1 MAARRSAWRA
11 AQGWIDPAR
20 LVFLDESGVNTKMT
34 RLYGRCPVGQRL
46 LSRAPFGHWKTMTF
60 IAGLR
65 RSGLVA
71 PWVLEGAMDGDA
83 FKTYTAE
90 ILAPTLAPG
99 DIVVM
104 DNLPAHK
111 VAGIAETFA
120 KKKAQLFYL
129 PPYSP
134 DMNPIEMAFSK
145 LKTALRAEPART
157 IDTLWRRIGIILDS
171 FTAKDCANYFQ
182 AAGYQHSM

>member
-1 MAARRSAWRA
+1 
-11 AQGWIDPAR
+11 
-20 LVFLDESGVNTKMT
+20 
-34 RLYGRCPVGQRL
+34 
-46 LSRAPFGHWKTMTF
+46 MTF

-129 PPYSP
+129 PPYSLYWIP
-134 DMNPIEMAFSK
+134 VM
-145 LKTALRAEPART
+145 R
-157 IDTLWRRIGIILDS
+157 
-171 FTAKDCANYFQ
+171 Q
-182 AAGYQHSM
+182 AAAMLFLRPDGVVSSDFP

>member
-1 MAARRSAWRA
+1 
-11 AQGWIDPAR
+11 
-20 LVFLDESGVNTKMT
+20 
-34 RLYGRCPVGQRL
+34 
-46 LSRAPFGHWKTMTF
+46 MTF

-65 RSGLVA
+65 RTGLVA

-104 DNLPAHK
+104 DTLPAHK
-111 VAGIAETFA
+111 VAGIAQTIA

-129 PPYSP
+129 PSYSP

-145 LKTALRAEPART
+145 LKTALRAKPART
-157 IDTLWRRIGIILDS
+157 IDTLWRRIGTILDS
-171 FTAKDCANYFQ
+171 FSPKDGANYFT
-182 AAGYQHSM
+182 AARYQHSI